1 MLSFEGK
8 VSSGLQ
14 KAGQFMEKEVY
25 KKQYLDKIGF
35 IPYPGTLNI
44 KLSNN
49 ITLNL
54 DNLHDKLKRIHGNG
68 SFGDVL
74 FLEAYLSTIDEK
86 ITKKGAILGTIKIYE
101 GEKLLE
107 TSIVY
112 LEENIKYYPL
122 ELCLIILITLIILI
136 IFILKNKKR
145 KRRRR
150 RK

>member
-25 KKQYLDKIGF
+25 KKQYLDKLGF
-35 IPYPGTLNI
+35 IPYHGTLNI

-86 ITKKGAILGTIKIYE
+86 ITKKGVILFPVKTVYDTDTLEYVSSEKLRDTLNLKDGDKVIIKI
-101 GEKLLE
+101 EK
-107 TSIVY
+107 
-112 LEENIKYYPL
+112 
-122 ELCLIILITLIILI
+122 
-136 IFILKNKKR
+136 
-145 KRRRR
+145 
-150 RK
+150 

>member
-14 KAGQFMEKEVY
+14 KARQFMEKEVY
-25 KKQYLDKIGF
+25 KKQYLDKLGF
-35 IPYPGTLNI
+35 IPYHGTLNI

-74 FLEAYLSTIDEK
+74 FLEAYLSTILFPVKTVYDTDTLEYVSSEK
-86 ITKKGAILGTIKIYE
+86 LRDTLNLKDGDKVIIKI
-101 GEKLLE
+101 EK
-107 TSIVY
+107 
-112 LEENIKYYPL
+112 
-122 ELCLIILITLIILI
+122 
-136 IFILKNKKR
+136 
-145 KRRRR
+145 
-150 RK
+150 